1 MQTKTTEEILTDSI
15 AKTMNLTSSNV
26 NITLISADNSSLSF
40 RCQISVPYS
49 ANPAAVYASTLI
61 EATTSGALT
70 ATMQKVASSYNYTAL
85 MTASFSSI
93 TIGAFILFR

>member
-15 AKTMNLTSSNV
+15 AKTMNLTTSNV

-49 ANPAAVYASTLI
+49 AAVYASTLI